1 MKTMAAFTLL
11 TLVSVS
17 FSNTLVV
24 VERDIRDLLPLTDG
38 VIVYHVGEDWFLAEA
53 PASWGETVA
62 ETHEGLYIAH
72 LSNPDAFVPGTVI
85 LSRDGVV
92 LFRPTVPLSMA
103 AIEGIRMI
111 TPLRPYNDNAFL
123 QPLQIP
129 YAGSRDM
136 ISEII
141 EQISEDSLKS
151 HIQNLQ
157 DFQTRLCITPEYMAS
172 VAWVADRFSS
182 YGLESVAV
190 DTFDFTFYG
199 NPYQSANVHAELP
212 GTLEEPGIV
221 LITGHLDAITYTSPY
236 DFAPGAD
243 DNASGCA
250 TVLEAARILSQY
262 EFPNTLRFV
271 CFGAEELGLIGSE
284 YYAENSYNLGE
295 NIVAVMNLDMILYG
309 PESNRALFVPYN
321 STSEFIAQMFS
332 EVAGTYVP
340 ELELDVAYSPGTTYS
355 DHASFWQ
362 KGYAALLGIEA
373 AVDDNPYYHQD
384 TDILENY
391 QEYWPFGT
399 ECARASVAFTVQAA
413 LTDWLGIEGIAP
425 TSQTL
430 AVYPNPA
437 STTIGLSLGGE
448 APAAVSVYDLA
459 GRMVLSGSGATLD
472 VSSLAPG
479 VYLVRAATGDGFSTA
494 RVVLSR

>member
-1 MKTMAAFTLL
+1 MKTMIAFLL
-11 TLVSVS
+11 IALAPVS
-17 FSNTLVV
+17 FASGLVI
-24 VERDIRDLLPLTDG
+24 VERDIRDVLPLSDG
-38 VIVYHVGEDWFLAEA
+38 VTVYHVAENWFLAEA

-62 ETHEGLYIAH
+62 ESAEGLYIAH
-72 LSNPDAFVPGTVI
+72 LSDENAQVPGRAVF
-85 LSRDGVV
+85 SRDGM
-92 LFRPTVPLSMA
+92 TVFEPLSPLPLTA
-103 AIEGIRMI
+103 HPGIRQI
-111 TPLRPYNDNAFL
+111 TPLRPYNEAAFR
-123 QPLQIP
+123 QPVQLP
-129 YAGSRDM
+129 FGGSRDM
-136 ISEII
+136 VSEIVG
-141 EQISEDSLKS
+141 QLSEDSLKS

-157 DFQTRLCITPEYMAS
+157 DFQTRLCITPQFFESAF
-172 VAWVADRFSS
+172 WVAAKYES

-199 NPYQSANVHAELP
+199 NPYQSANVQAELP

-236 DFAPGAD
+236 EFAPGAD

-321 STSEFIAQMFS
+321 STSEFIAGMFG

-340 ELELDVAYSPGTTYS
+340 ELELNVMYSPGTTYS
-355 DHASFWQ
+355 DHAPFWQ
-362 KGYAALLGIEA
+362 NGYAALLGIEA
-373 AVDDNPYYHQD
+373 AIDDNPHYHQD
-384 TDILENY
+384 SDILENY
-391 QEYWPFGT
+391 EEFWPFGT
-399 ECARASVAFTVQAA
+399 ECAKAALAFTAQAA
-413 LTDWLGIEGIAP
+413 LTDWLGIEGTAP
-425 TSQTL
+425 ASVALT
-430 AVYPNPA
+430 VFPNPA
-437 STTIGLSLGGE
+437 STILGLSLGGE
-448 APAAVSVYDLA
+448 APAGVSLFDIT

-472 VSSLAPG
+472 VSGLAPG
-479 VYLVRAATGDGFSTA
+479 VYLVRAATEGGFCTA
-494 RVVLSR
+494 RVVLTR

>member
-1 MKTMAAFTLL
+1 MKTMIAFLL
-11 TLVSVS
+11 IALAPVS
-17 FSNTLVV
+17 FASGLVI
-24 VERDIRDLLPLTDG
+24 VERDIRDVLPLSDG
-38 VIVYHVGEDWFLAEA
+38 VTVYHVAENWFLAEA

-62 ETHEGLYIAH
+62 ESAEGLYIAH
-72 LSNPDAFVPGTVI
+72 LSDENAQVPGRAVF
-85 LSRDGVV
+85 SRDGM
-92 LFRPTVPLSMA
+92 TVFEPLSPLPLTA
-103 AIEGIRMI
+103 HPGIRQI
-111 TPLRPYNDNAFL
+111 TPLRPYNEAAFR
-123 QPLQIP
+123 QPVQLP
-129 YAGSRDM
+129 FGGSRDM
-136 ISEII
+136 VSEIVG
-141 EQISEDSLKS
+141 QLSEDSLKS

-157 DFQTRLCITPEYMAS
+157 DFQTRLCITPQFFESAF
-172 VAWVADRFSS
+172 WVAAKYES

-199 NPYQSANVHAELP
+199 NPYQSANVQAELP
-212 GTLEEPGIV
+212 GPLEEPGIV

-236 DFAPGAD
+236 EFAPGAD

-321 STSEFIAQMFS
+321 STSEFIAGMFG

-340 ELELDVAYSPGTTYS
+340 ELELNVMYSPGTTYS
-355 DHASFWQ
+355 DHAPFWQ
-362 KGYAALLGIEA
+362 NGYAALLGIEA
-373 AVDDNPYYHQD
+373 AIDDNPHYHQD
-384 TDILENY
+384 SDILENY
-391 QEYWPFGT
+391 EEFWPFGT
-399 ECARASVAFTVQAA
+399 ECAKAALAFTAQAA
-413 LTDWLGIEGIAP
+413 LTDWLGIEGTAP
-425 TSQTL
+425 ASVALT
-430 AVYPNPA
+430 VFPNPA
-437 STTIGLSLGGE
+437 STILGLSLGGE
-448 APAAVSVYDLA
+448 APEGVSLFDIT

-472 VSSLAPG
+472 VSGLAPG
-479 VYLVRAATGDGFSTA
+479 VYLVRAATEGGFFTA

>member
-1 MKTMAAFTLL
+1 MKKKVLL
-11 TLVSVS
+11 SLLALAPVS
-17 FSNTLVV
+17 FSNGLVM
-24 VERDIRDLLPLTDG
+24 VEGDIRDIVPLTDG
-38 VIVYHVGEDWFLAEA
+38 VTVYHVSENWFLAEA
-53 PASWGETVA
+53 PESWGEVVA
-62 ETHEGLYIAH
+62 DGAEGLFIAY
-72 LSNPDAFVPGTVI
+72 LSDESARVPGLPIV
-85 LSRDGVV
+85 SRDGV
-92 LFRPTVPLSMA
+92 TVFEPLSPLPLTA
-103 AIEGIRMI
+103 LPGIRQI
-111 TPLRPYNDNAFL
+111 VPLRPYRPEAFTR
-123 QPLQIP
+123 PVPIAA
-129 YAGSRDM
+129 AGNRDM

-141 EQISEDSLKS
+141 AQLHEDSLKS

-157 DFQTRLCITPEYMAS
+157 DFQTRLCITPQFFESAF
-172 VAWVADRFSS
+172 WVAERFQS

-199 NPYQSANVHAELP
+199 NPYQSANVQAELP
-212 GTLEEPGIV
+212 GTLEDPGIV

-236 DFAPGAD
+236 TFAPGAD

-284 YYAENSYNLGE
+284 YYAENSYNAGE

-321 STSEFIAQMFS
+321 STSEFIAGMFT

-355 DHASFWQ
+355 DHAPFWQ

-373 AVDDNPYYHQD
+373 AIDDNPHYHQD
-384 TDILENY
+384 SDILENY
-391 QEYWPFGT
+391 QEFWPFGT
-399 ECARASVAFTVQAA
+399 ECARAALAFTAQAA
-413 LTDWLGIEGIAP
+413 LTDWLGIEGTAP
-425 TSQTL
+425 GSAAL
-430 AVYPNPA
+430 AVFPNPA
-437 STTIGLSLGGE
+437 SSSIGLSIGGE
-448 APAAVSVYDLA
+448 APEAVSVFDIA
-459 GRMVLSGSGATLD
+459 GRMVLSGSGGTLD
-472 VSSLAPG
+472 VSGLAPG
-479 VYLVRAATGDGFSTA
+479 VYLVRAAAGDGFSTA